1 MKNAFNNNQ
10 NDEKD
15 FRKLKIYEIALIKK
29 KLFSLFNP
37 IDGVSKEQFFYEL
50 MISQAQSR

>member
-29 KLFSLFNP
+29 NCSVYSTRLT
-37 IDGVSKEQFFYEL
+37 V
-50 MISQAQSR
+50 